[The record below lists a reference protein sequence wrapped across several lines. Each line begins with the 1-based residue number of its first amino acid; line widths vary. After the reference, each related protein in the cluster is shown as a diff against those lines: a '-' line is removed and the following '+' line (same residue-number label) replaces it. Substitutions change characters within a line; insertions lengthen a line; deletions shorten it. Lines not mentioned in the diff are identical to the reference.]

1 LKQFARTI
9 VLISALIPAITTALV
24 PSVLLAQA
32 QGPDLRA
39 QLAAIDYR
47 KFHDLDDYISRC
59 QQVRV
64 LLPLLDSFYRDAG
77 TKLERLR
84 TKYRDDPQLSKMG
97 DFYAALNKMD
107 QSGLAVLS
115 QEMAFASQL
124 STMPLQQRRIYFDQK
139 IVPLQRKEDS
149 ISNQEVQIAINAK
162 RSGIPLPPDIDRSL
176 SEMK

>member
-1 LKQFARTI
+1 
-9 VLISALIPAITTALV
+9 
-24 PSVLLAQA
+24 
-32 QGPDLRA
+32 
-39 QLAAIDYR
+39 
-47 KFHDLDDYISRC
+47 
-59 QQVRV
+59 
-64 LLPLLDSFYRDAG
+64 
-77 TKLERLR
+77 
-84 TKYRDDPQLSKMG
+84 MG